1 MRSFP
6 RPHIG
11 EIPYRPGLARGATRG
26 LIGLGRAAVAAG
38 YEVRCFT
45 RSTSSPIMA
54 ELVHPEF
61 VIGPVSLLTYL
72 MYWSMVV

>member
-1 MRSFP
+1 
-6 RPHIG
+6 
-11 EIPYRPGLARGATRG
+11 
-26 LIGLGRAAVAAG
+26 VAAG
-38 YEVRCFT
+38 SEVRCFT
-45 RSTSSPIMA
+45 RSTSSPIFA